1 MRPVGYAKFMCNY
14 PISQIC
20 NLFVIYSGMLHHSQY
35 VKQLAIVSN
44 KFRKF
49 GMVELNLRQEMDAK
63 LLDKKI
69 ELIQWLSTLE
79 DSLIIEKLVTFRK
92 EETKDWW
99 DNVSDEEKVSIAQ
112 GIADA
117 DNKKMKPH
125 LEAKQLYEKWL

>member
-1 MRPVGYAKFMCNY
+1 
-14 PISQIC
+14 
-20 NLFVIYSGMLHHSQY
+20 
-35 VKQLAIVSN
+35 
-44 KFRKF
+44 
-49 GMVELNLRQEMDAK
+49 MVELNLRQEMDAK

-99 DNVSDEEKVSIAQ
+99 DNVSDEEKVSIAR

-117 DNKKMKPH
+117 DNKKIKPH
-125 LEAKQLYEKWL
+125 SEAKKLYERWL